1 MSHRLLAIVP
11 AGGEERRPLSGNA
24 ARLRQ
29 HAFLAR
35 TGEQPATLHL
45 IVEGWACR
53 YNLLHDGRRQ
63 IIDLLLPGDLCDI
76 DWLNDR
82 TANYPAVAM
91 TPLATIAL
99 DRREVEAA
107 SASSA
112 EVAQSLQAEMFER
125 LSRRGNCVAMLG
137 RKTAIERLAHLLA
150 DIFARMRR
158 VGLTRGDTCDFPL
171 TQNDLADLAGLTP
184 VHVNRVLQEMR
195 QRDLIALRHRSLR
208 LPDFDRLAALG
219 LFEFSA
225 SNGPPISRLI
235 ELRREASLPMRTGTS

>member
-11 AGGEERRPLSGNA
+11 AGRGEHRPLTGNA

-35 TGEQPATLHL
+35 MGEQPSTVHL
-45 IVEGWACR
+45 IIEGWACR
-53 YNLLHDGRRQ
+53 YHLLHDGRRQ

-76 DWLNDR
+76 DWLNERSAD
-82 TANYPAVAM
+82 YPAVAM

-99 DRREVEAA
+99 DRREIEAA

-112 EVAQSLQAEMFER
+112 EVAQCLQADMFEK
-125 LSRRGNCVAMLG
+125 LHRRGSWIAMLG
-137 RKTAIERLAHLLA
+137 RKTAIERLAYLLA
-150 DIFARMRR
+150 EIFARLRR
-158 VGLTRGDTCDFPL
+158 VGLTRDDICDFPL

-195 QRDLIALRHRSLR
+195 QRGLIELHHRSLR
-208 LPDFDRLAALG
+208 LPDFDRLAGLG
-219 LFEFSA
+219 LFEFGA
-225 SNGPPISRLI
+225 SNEFPISRLI
-235 ELRREASLPMRTGTS
+235 QLREDASSPARTGTF